1 MQHIAMVK
9 VKNTMKEIQSE
20 LFQNTSNWHTMPVK
34 IRTKVVTAENT
45 IPTTAQLIQYA
56 EWPTPTT

>member
-9 VKNTMKEIQSE
+9 VKNTRNEIQSG
-20 LFQNTSNWHTMPVK
+20 LFQNTSNWHTIPVN
-34 IRTKVVTAENT
+34 ISIKVVTAENT
-45 IPTTAQLIQYA
+45 IPTTAQLTQYA